1 MWYACLCDQS
11 KLQPYCRQWPRLLT
25 VSRQPSLNRY
35 ISGIEILWFVCH
47 MNMVVQLQLRTL
59 MNLRQGMIAAT
70 GAITV
75 PNERYGFIHFERG
88 IYNQVELGAT
98 YPLYKSTI
106 LGPLYVINQYQN
118 LTVHRN
124 PSYLQ

>member
-1 MWYACLCDQS
+1 MAQIIDS
-11 KLQPYCRQWPRLLT
+11 
-25 VSRQPSLNRY
+25 QPSLNRH
-35 ISGIEILWFVCH
+35 ISGIEILWFVCP
-47 MNMVVQLQLRTL
+47 MNMVAQLQLRTL
-59 MNLRQGMIAAT
+59 VNLRQGMIAAT

-88 IYNQVELGAT
+88 IYNQVELGAP

-118 LTVHRN
+118 LIVHRK

>member
-1 MWYACLCDQS
+1 
-11 KLQPYCRQWPRLLT
+11 
-25 VSRQPSLNRY
+25 
-35 ISGIEILWFVCH
+35 
-47 MNMVVQLQLRTL
+47 MVLQLLPRTW

-88 IYNQVELGAT
+88 IYDQVELGAT

-106 LGPLYVINQYQN
+106 LKPLYVISIKTLLCIETQVIYSE
-118 LTVHRN
+118 
-124 PSYLQ
+124 PSFVSWINEIEIL